1 MSDGSGGVRR
11 TQVVLYVC
19 FAGFAAAALF
29 GLATLMLH
37 LNLLPFS
44 RVVGLVL
51 LFFGLFKIAIAV
63 DAINAPVAVAPQ
75 SDQRQDV
82 GSPAVFR
89 VWVLYKFVPATLAI
103 LAAAYLFANGSH
115 SLDALISR

>member
-1 MSDGSGGVRR
+1 MTDDGGGVRR
-11 TQVVLYVC
+11 TRVVLYVC
-19 FAGFAAAALF
+19 FAGFAVAALF

-63 DAINAPVAVAPQ
+63 DAVHAPTAVAPQ
-75 SDQRQDV
+75 SDQRQEM
-82 GSPAVFR
+82 GSPAIFR
-89 VWVLYKFVPATLAI
+89 LWVMYKFVPATLAI
-103 LAAAYLFANGSH
+103 LAAAYLFANGSA
-115 SLDALISR
+115 SLDALIR